1 MVETILGSEN
11 AEKVLMYLFVREK
24 GYASE
29 IADYFN
35 VDLSPIQ
42 KQLLKFESGGVLVS
56 TLVGRTR
63 IFQFN
68 PSYAFLSELKALL
81 NKAFQF
87 YPPEEV
93 EQLKMNRRRPR
104 RTGKPL

>member
-1 MVETILGSEN
+1 MIETLLGSEN
-11 AEKVLMYLFVREK
+11 AERVLIFLMVREN

-29 IADYFN
+29 IADFFD

-42 KQLLKFESGGVLVS
+42 NQLNKFEAGGVIVS
-56 TLVGRTR
+56 TLAGRTR

-68 PSYAFLSELKALL
+68 PSYIFLPELIELL
-81 NKAFQF
+81 KKAFQF
-87 YPPEEV
+87 YPPDEIER
-93 EQLKMNRRRPR
+93 LKLNRRRPS